1 MSRGGIDAEKIF
13 AATVPNR
20 KQYTNDEKN
29 DIRGRR
35 LSVLSNVTWSLA
47 LRADERTAW
56 LLQLRSA
63 CFRARSM

>member
-29 DIRGRR
+29 DIWGRR
-35 LSVLSNVTWSLA
+35 LSVLSNVTWSLV
-47 LRADERTAW
+47 LRTDE
-56 LLQLRSA
+56 
-63 CFRARSM
+63 

>member
-47 LRADERTAW
+47 LRADE
-56 LLQLRSA
+56 
-63 CFRARSM
+63 